1 MQSLLGQFYSSIKGS
16 QEYIASEVLTYVLQ
30 RSKSAQLAINKI
42 IKSDCD
48 LDFKDLL

>member
-16 QEYIASEVLTYVLQ
+16 QEYIASDGLTYVLQ
-30 RSKSAQLAINKI
+30 RSKSARLAINKI